1 MLKSILL
8 SVAALICGALISLY
22 GVFLSV
28 FADGGINERLI
39 LIVIVLLL
47 LFVLSTIFAY
57 IQPHNAWLN
66 AAFLGGGGVI
76 ILLLDP
82 QNVYY
87 FLYSF
92 MIFLVCLAGVWVGKK
107 LNSKY
112 KKVNNHSTN

>member
-8 SVAALICGALISLY
+8 SIVALICGALISIY

-39 LIVIVLLL
+39 LIAIILIVL
-47 LFVLSTIFAY
+47 FVFSTVFAY
-57 IQPHNAWLN
+57 TQPRNAWLN
-66 AAFLGGGGVI
+66 AAFLGGGGII
-76 ILLLDP
+76 ILLLDL

-92 MIFLVCLAGVWVGKK
+92 MIILVCSAGVLVGKR
-107 LNSKY
+107 LR
-112 KKVNNHSTN
+112 KK

>member
-8 SVAALICGALISLY
+8 SVAAMILGALISLY

-39 LIVIVLLL
+39 LIAIVLLL
-47 LFVLSTIFAY
+47 LFVLSTGFAY
-57 IQPHNAWLN
+57 IQPRNAWLN

-76 ILLLDP
+76 ILLLDV

-92 MIFLVCLAGVWVGKK
+92 MILLVCTAGVWVGKI
-107 LNSKY
+107 LSVKY
-112 KKVNNHSTN
+112 KKMNNHGTN

>member
-8 SVAALICGALISLY
+8 SLIALILGALISIY

-39 LIVIVLLL
+39 LIAIVLIV
-47 LFVLSTIFAY
+47 LFVFSTVFTY
-57 IQPHNAWLN
+57 VQPRNAWLN
-66 AAFLGGGGVI
+66 AVFLGGGGVI
-76 ILLLDP
+76 ILLLDL

-92 MIFLVCLAGVWVGKK
+92 MIFLVCFAGILVGKK
-107 LNSKY
+107 LNRRY
-112 KKVNNHSTN
+112 KKANNHSTN

>member
-8 SVAALICGALISLY
+8 SVAALIFGALISIY

-39 LIVIVLLL
+39 LIAIVLILL
-47 LFVLSTIFAY
+47 LIFSTIFAY
-57 IQPHNAWLN
+57 IQPRNAWLN

-76 ILLLDP
+76 ILLLDL

-92 MIFLVCLAGVWVGKK
+92 MILLVCIVCVGVGKK
-107 LNSKY
+107 LYGKF

>member
-39 LIVIVLLL
+39 LIAIVLTV
-47 LFVLSTIFAY
+47 LFFLSTIFAY
-57 IQPHNAWLN
+57 IQPRNAWLN